1 MIQDYFLFSYSIYE
15 GFVTYVQVNFEKG
28 PIFLIHLFIN
38 ILLFTYLIQKIN
50 PNYISNWGYINLSL

>member
-50 PNYISNWGYINLSL
+50 PNYIS